1 MYLPPQFN
9 HQNPQHAVQLMR
21 AHPLASVISVDD
33 ANLPFVSHLP
43 LHLQERGEQWFLLG
57 HCARAN
63 PHWRFMQAR
72 PRVVVSFLGPQAYMS
87 PAVYPDLVR
96 VPTWN
101 YVALSATVQAR
112 LFDAPQDKEAVVK
125 ALIAEHDPAYNQQ
138 WQDLGPHYQQKMLAG
153 IVAFE
158 LQVLDWQCKVKL
170 NQHRPESHASLYA
183 SYAQGGPE
191 EQALAQWMERIGLTN
206 A

>member
-1 MYLPPQFN
+1 MYLPSQFN
-9 HQNPQHAVQLMR
+9 DKNPQHAMQLMR
-21 AHPLASVISVDD
+21 AHPLATVISVDD
-33 ANLPFVSHLP
+33 SNLPFVSHLP
-43 LHLQERGEQWFLLG
+43 LHLQERGDQWFLLG

-63 PHWRFMQAR
+63 PHWRFMQTR
-72 PRVVVSFLGPQAYMS
+72 PRVVVSFLGPHAYMS

-101 YVALSATVQAR
+101 YVALSATVQAS
-112 LFDAPQDKEAVVK
+112 LLGESQDKEAVLK
-125 ALIAEHDPAYNQQ
+125 ALIADYDPAYNQQ
-138 WQDLGPHYQQKMLAG
+138 WQDLGHDYQQKMLAG

-158 LQVLDWQCKVKL
+158 FQVLDWHCKVKL

-183 SYAQGGPE
+183 NYCAGNPG
-191 EQALAQWMERIGLTN
+191 EQELAQWMERIGLTG